1 MNKKFVFMYTNENNY
16 ILPMSLENVPKLLPS
31 YAIPSPP
38 DKVYTPGDWVASI
51 HGSMLV
57 V

>member
-1 MNKKFVFMYTNENNY
+1 MNKNFVFMYTNQNNY